1 MARYLIAAALVA
13 AVTTQATV
21 GRPRYA
27 RPHPRST
34 SSHTRIPRSRCA
46 HAHVAKLPSQ
56 MQIRPDTKPAGW
68 WQQSG
73 WAPPSARTPLVANL
87 VSTGCLPD
95 SALPSTGRAPACQI
109 AEIGHP
115 ATEGQAGHACYASIF
130 SSISFAKRRRSRV
143 PSLAGP
149 LPRSPPAYV
158 DALGNLR
165 VTLTKP
171 SIGASATNGGRTRAR
186 RARSDVHFTHHFIRR
201 LALRAKGARARDST
215 VYGGSSTSAKSFFVH
230 HTQLLAAAAQVGDAK
245 GIRKEVTEKK
255 MRLLKDALKATGRG

>member
-1 MARYLIAAALVA
+1 
-13 AVTTQATV
+13 
-21 GRPRYA
+21 
-27 RPHPRST
+27 
-34 SSHTRIPRSRCA
+34 
-46 HAHVAKLPSQ
+46 

-130 SSISFAKRRRSRV
+130 SSISFAKRRRAKSCAFTGRT
-143 PSLAGP
+143 PGPDP